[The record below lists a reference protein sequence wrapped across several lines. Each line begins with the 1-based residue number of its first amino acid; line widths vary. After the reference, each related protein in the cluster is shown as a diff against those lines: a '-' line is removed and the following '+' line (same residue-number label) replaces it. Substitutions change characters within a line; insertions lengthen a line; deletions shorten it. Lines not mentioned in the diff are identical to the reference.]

1 MKNYI
6 KYNGGSLWTCESG
19 QFNARPVL
27 LCNGGPGCCDYL
39 KPVADL
45 IDDKCRVIRF
55 ELRGCGCST
64 EDGLYDL
71 ATAIGDIERLRLH
84 YGIDHWIIGGHSWG
98 ANLAFVYAMT
108 HPERVRA
115 LLYIAGNGI
124 QNDRNWNEEYHRNL
138 DERGERLPDMDY
150 PFNTAVNMAGN
161 RTLRE
166 FGRAPDFYL
175 RVSRMDMPAL
185 FVMAENDIRPSWPA
199 EQLASLMLG
208 AKIVRV
214 KDASHFIW
222 LDNPKELQKVL
233 SEFISQL

>member
-19 QFNARPVL
+19 QINAHPVL

-39 KPVADL
+39 
-45 IDDKCRVIRF
+45 
-55 ELRGCGCST
+55 
-64 EDGLYDL
+64 
-71 ATAIGDIERLRLH
+71 
-84 YGIDHWIIGGHSWG
+84 
-98 ANLAFVYAMT
+98 
-108 HPERVRA
+108 RA

-199 EQLASLMLG
+199 EQLASLMPC

-214 KDASHFIW
+214 KNASHFIW